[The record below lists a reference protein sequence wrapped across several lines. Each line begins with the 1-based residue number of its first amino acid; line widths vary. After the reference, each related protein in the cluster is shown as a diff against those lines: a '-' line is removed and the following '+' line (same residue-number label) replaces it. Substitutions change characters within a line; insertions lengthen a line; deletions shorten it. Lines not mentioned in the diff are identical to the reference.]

1 MLQPMACDTMSLLIT
16 SSTMSWY
23 RHADKLSVVC
33 LRTQRSTSDNGVR
46 SLYLLTMVGMHSPIH
61 HCTALCLDSISTA
74 ALLLLCCFAL
84 WAFCV
89 FRLVLTVNYILFYC
103 FCCIITSPV
112 RAQGVEIYSRSCL
125 IRTFCIHCCLSMS
138 MDDWKLKTTP
148 VVRLQ
153 RPSKTFVYFL
163 CFFATLRYV
172 TRISWILL
180 TY

>member
-1 MLQPMACDTMSLLIT
+1 MWHNVTAHHFIINNVLIHT
-16 SSTMSWY
+16 CWQTVC
-23 RHADKLSVVC
+23 SVPPDI
-33 LRTQRSTSDNGVR
+33 TFNFWQRRPES
-46 SLYLLTMVGMHSPIH
+46 YLLTMVGMHSPIH